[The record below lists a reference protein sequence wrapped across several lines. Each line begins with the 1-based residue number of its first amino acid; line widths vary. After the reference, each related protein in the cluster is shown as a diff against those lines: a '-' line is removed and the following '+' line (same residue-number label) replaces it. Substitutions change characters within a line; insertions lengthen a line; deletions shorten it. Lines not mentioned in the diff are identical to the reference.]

1 MPQPAVIGRREAS
14 LAEVRHEST
23 SGPAT
28 MKNAPAFRTTE
39 DTMDYGFWSHAIL
52 WLIGAMA
59 AVGAV
64 GVVLAFW
71 SLGRQGYRK
80 D

>member
-1 MPQPAVIGRREAS
+1 ME
-14 LAEVRHEST
+14 
-23 SGPAT
+23 
-28 MKNAPAFRTTE
+28 
-39 DTMDYGFWSHAIL
+39 YGFLSHLLL

-64 GVVLAFW
+64 LTVGAFW
-71 SLGRQGYRK
+71 SMGRAGYRK

>member
-1 MPQPAVIGRREAS
+1 ME
-14 LAEVRHEST
+14 
-23 SGPAT
+23 
-28 MKNAPAFRTTE
+28 
-39 DTMDYGFWSHAIL
+39 YGTLSHALL

-64 GVVLAFW
+64 GTVLAFW
-71 SLGRQGYRK
+71 SLGRQAYK

>member
-1 MPQPAVIGRREAS
+1 
-14 LAEVRHEST
+14 
-23 SGPAT
+23 
-28 MKNAPAFRTTE
+28 
-39 DTMDYGFWSHAIL
+39 MDYGFLSHALL

-64 GVVLAFW
+64 LTIGAFW
-71 SLGRQGYRK
+71 SLGRSAYRK

>member
-1 MPQPAVIGRREAS
+1 MPQPTGIDGREAS

-23 SGPAT
+23 SAPAT
-28 MKNAPAFRTTE
+28 MRNALLPAPTE
-39 DTMDYGFWSHAIL
+39 DPMDYGFLSHALL

-59 AVGAV
+59 AVGALLTA
-64 GVVLAFW
+64 LAFW